1 MLAARPG
8 MRVPRWAFAVVGSV
22 ATAAVLAGCGTTIGN
37 LNLRP
42 EQHYEE
48 KVSFKGRIVRR
59 EPVGGE
65 TLLELADEREARI
78 LVKVN
83 GAVNEE
89 MDTWVKVDGVLVP
102 EARIGS
108 QILYDIVVADE
119 ISSTRAP
126 LLPNL
131 M

>member
-1 MLAARPG
+1 MA
-8 MRVPRWAFAVVGSV
+8 VGSV
-22 ATAAVLAGCGTTIGN
+22 ATTVVLAGCGTTIGN

-65 TLLELADEREARI
+65 TLLELADERESRI

-83 GAVNEE
+83 GAVDEE
-89 MDTWVKVDGVLVP
+89 IDTWVKVEGVLVP
-102 EARIGS
+102 EARVGS
-108 QILYDIVVADE
+108 QVLYDVVVADD

>member
-1 MLAARPG
+1 
-8 MRVPRWAFAVVGSV
+8 MRVPRWALAAVGSV
-22 ATAAVLAGCGTTIGN
+22 ATTALLAGCGTTIGSM
-37 LNLRP
+37 NLRP

-59 EPVGGE
+59 EAVGSE
-65 TLLELADEREARI
+65 TLLEVADERESRI

-83 GAVNEE
+83 GPVNEE
-89 MDTWVKVDGVLVP
+89 LDTWVSIEGVLVP
-102 EARIGS
+102 EARVGA
-108 QILYDIVVADE
+108 QVLYDIVVADDV
-119 ISSTRAP
+119 SSARAP